1 MMVNI
6 INGLIVIVLTGGPCA
21 GKTTVLK
28 AILEEFAG
36 LVTVVPEIASF
47 LLNNG
52 FPKPD
57 PWTEEWQD
65 AFERAILPLQ
75 VAFETAYGII
85 AKLKGHRI
93 MVCDRGLM
101 DTAVYL
107 PGGTQQL
114 ATVLGID
121 ISLAFARYSAVIHV
135 ESLATADPNKYGK
148 QENDGRFEPLER
160 AQSLERATKAVW
172 SQHPTYI
179 FLEGG
184 RGAGRKSDQVIGI
197 IKFMLAG
204 SVSTAEK
211 KV

>member
-36 LVTVVPEIASF
+36 QVTVVPEIASF

-57 PWTEEWQD
+57 PWTEEWQA

-75 VAFETAYGII
+75 IAFETAYSVI
-85 AKLKGHRI
+85 AKLKGHKVL
-93 MVCDRGLM
+93 VCDRGLM
-101 DTAVYL
+101 DAAAYL

-114 ATVLGID
+114 AADFGVNIAEG
-121 ISLAFARYSAVIHV
+121 FARYSAVIHV

-148 QENDGRFEPLER
+148 QENEGRFEPLDR
-160 AQSLERATKAVW
+160 AQKLEMATRAIW
-172 SQHPTYI
+172 SQHSTYI

-204 SVSTAEK
+204 STAEN